1 MTTDD
6 TVVDLHPEL
15 NIDDD
20 ATLWQSEED
29 RERLLNQELDDDD
42 TTLVDTSIDLV
53 ETAAR
58 TRPFWRRA
66 FG

>member
-29 RERLLNQELDDDD
+29 RERLLDHELDDDD
-42 TTLVDTSIDLV
+42 TTLVDTTIGLV

-58 TRPFWRRA
+58 RQPFWRLA